1 MILQSLAKLYDDLL
15 ERGDIPRPG
24 WSNTKVG
31 YALCLDGQGNLVQIV
46 PLVTEVERNG
56 KTVTVNQMMELPAQ
70 VKRSSGV
77 LANFLCDNS
86 GYMLGV
92 DDKGKPQRSMECFLA
107 CKNLHLTVLSDCKG
121 ETAKAI
127 VSFFT
132 KWDPEKSEEND
143 VFVQAKEELLKG
155 VNLIFRVNGIFAH
168 EDKEIAEAWQKHYSG
183 NDDDQQLI
191 QCLISGE
198 TDALELVHPALKGVD
213 GAQSSGAALVSFNA
227 PAFCSY
233 RREQGFN
240 APIGKK
246 AAFAYTSAL
255 NHLLADRADV
265 QHIGD
270 TTVVCWADGGE
281 PQYRDLA
288 LACLFNTP
296 SEEDESFS
304 ETDLRAAVKRLAEG
318 LPCQELQLSPEKAFY
333 ILGLA
338 PNAARLSVRF
348 FWRSSFGELMKNVN
362 DHHDR
367 MQIVGNKY
375 AYTPLWALL
384 RATANSNSKD
394 KAASPVMAGAVT
406 RAIISGSLYP
416 ASLLENTMLR
426 IRAERDINSNRA
438 AIIKAY
444 YLKNQNDRCP
454 KEVLTVALNENSTN
468 IPYTI
473 GRLFAIYEAVQEQA
487 NPGINATIK
496 DKYFNS
502 VAATPAHI
510 LPRLNDLYQH
520 HLKKLPQG
528 SQIFYE
534 KQVSDL
540 LNILGEE
547 FPLRLSL
554 PEQGAFQLGYYHQKQ
569 KRFEKKENK

>member
-1 MILQSLAKLYDDLL
+1 MILQALVKLYDDLL
-15 ERGDIPRPG
+15 AQGDIPRPG
-24 WSNTKVG
+24 WTNTKVG
-31 YALCLDGQGNLVQIV
+31 HALCLDGQGNLVQIV
-46 PLVTEVERNG
+46 PLVTEVVRNG
-56 KTVTVNQMMELPAQ
+56 KTVTVNQTMELPAQ

-86 GYMLGV
+86 GYMLGA
-92 DDKGKPQRSMECFLA
+92 DNKGKPERSLECFQA
-107 CKNLHLTVLSDCKG
+107 CKDLHLLILSDCKG
-121 ETAKAI
+121 ETARAI
-127 VSFFT
+127 IGFFT
-132 KWDPEKSEEND
+132 KWTPGKSEEND
-143 VFVQAKEELLKG
+143 AFAQAKEELLKG
-155 VNLIFRVNGIFAH
+155 ANLIFRVNGVFAH

-183 NDDDQQLI
+183 DGSGQEQV
-191 QCLISGE
+191 QCLVSGE

-233 RREQGFN
+233 HREQGYN

-255 NHLLADRADV
+255 NHLLADRSNV

-288 LACLFNTP
+288 LACLFNLP
-296 SEEDESFS
+296 SAENEAFS
-304 ETDLRAAVKRLAEG
+304 ESELHAAVKRLAEG
-318 LPCQELQLSPEKAFY
+318 LPCQELRIAPEKAFY

-362 DHHDR
+362 DHHER
-367 MQIVGNKY
+367 MKIVGNKY
-375 AYTPLWALL
+375 TYIPIWAML

-406 RAIISGSLYP
+406 RAIISGTRYP
-416 ASLLENTMLR
+416 AALLENTMLR
-426 IRAERDINSNRA
+426 IRAERDITSNRA

-444 YLKNQNDRCP
+444 YLKNQDERCP

-473 GRLFAIYEAVQEQA
+473 GRLFAVYEAAQEQA

-510 LPRLNDLYQH
+510 LPLLNDLYQH

-528 SQIFYE
+528 SQVYFE
-534 KQVSDL
+534 KQVGEL
-540 LNILGEE
+540 LSILGEE